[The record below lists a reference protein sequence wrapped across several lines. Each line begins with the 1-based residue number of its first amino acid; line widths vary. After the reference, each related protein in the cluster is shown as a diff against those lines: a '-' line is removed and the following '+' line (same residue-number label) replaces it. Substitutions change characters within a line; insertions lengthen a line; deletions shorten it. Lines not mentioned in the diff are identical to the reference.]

1 MSSLCF
7 SLSGLSFS
15 TLLSIFFLINIK
27 ISTLSVLFLLH
38 SLTFTSLYL
47 RKTYA
52 NVSINYTLLVML
64 GKKLPILLHHSLF
77 LHLHNPLFSSPL
89 PLSSSYPLN
98 LPAICVLHL
107 DLSLSFFLKRSF
119 CSLIPS
125 VHHPFLH
132 ATSSYPYTFV
142 FLFSFK
148 FSLSHLL
155 FPLHFFQPFSSVS
168 PYCCSHPSAS
178 SQTSLTGV
186 WVWGLCWSAIICVP
200 TFISLWEEP
209 SPTSLSSAV
218 TCLFFVLIMHRRVW

>member
-7 SLSGLSFS
+7 SLSGLPFS

-64 GKKLPILLHHSLF
+64 GKKLPILLHHSVF

-107 DLSLSFFLKRSF
+107 DLSLFKRSF
-119 CSLIPS
+119 CSPIPS

-132 ATSSYPYTFV
+132 PTSSYSYTFV

-155 FPLHFFQPFSSVS
+155 FPLHYFQPFSSVS
-168 PYCCSHPSAS
+168 TAAPIRLLHPKQA
-178 SQTSLTGV
+178 
-186 WVWGLCWSAIICVP
+186 
-200 TFISLWEEP
+200 
-209 SPTSLSSAV
+209 
-218 TCLFFVLIMHRRVW
+218 